1 MKRIFETSRL
11 ALRQFEIEDAAFILE
26 LVNTP
31 DWLTYIG
38 DKNVRSIKDAKAYL
52 LNGPLKSY
60 QENGW
65 GLWMIELTRSQTC
78 IGMCGL
84 LKRDTLE
91 NIDIGFAILPQ
102 YYRKGYGFEIAS
114 ATLSYATQKLNIE
127 RIVAIVSPG
136 NVPSTKLLNK
146 IGMHYE
152 KTLNLPG
159 DNQVLLFS

>member
-1 MKRIFETSRL
+1 MNSILETKRLT
-11 ALRQFEIEDAAFILE
+11 LRQFELEDAAFIFE

-38 DKNVRSIKDAKAYL
+38 DKHIRSVDDAKTYL

-65 GLWMIELTRSQTC
+65 GLWMIELKESQTG

-84 LKRDTLE
+84 LKRNTLDD
-91 NIDIGFAILPQ
+91 IDIGFAILPE
-102 YYRKGYGFEIAS
+102 YFRMGYGFEIAS
-114 ATLSYATQKLNIE
+114 ATLNYAIQKLKIE

-146 IGMHYE
+146 IGLQYE

>member
-1 MKRIFETSRL
+1 MNRILETKRLT
-11 ALRQFEIEDAAFILE
+11 LRQFEVEDAAFIFE

-38 DKNVRSIKDAKAYL
+38 DKHIRSVDDAKTYL

-65 GLWMIELTRSQTC
+65 GLWMIELKESQAC

-84 LKRDTLE
+84 LKRNTLDD
-91 NIDIGFAILPQ
+91 IDIGFAILPA
-102 YYRKGYGFEIAS
+102 YFRMGYGFEMAS
-114 ATLSYATQKLNIE
+114 ATLNYATQKLKIE
-127 RIVAIVSPG
+127 RIVAIVSTS

-146 IGMHYE
+146 IGLQYE

>member
-1 MKRIFETSRL
+1 MSSILETKRLT
-11 ALRQFEIEDAAFILE
+11 LRQFEVEDAAFIFE

-38 DKNVRSIKDAKAYL
+38 DKHIRSVDDAKTYL

-65 GLWMIELTRSQTC
+65 GLWMIELKESQTS

-84 LKRDTLE
+84 LKRNTLDD
-91 NIDIGFAILPQ
+91 IDIGFAILPK
-102 YYRKGYGFEIAS
+102 YFRMGYGFEIAS
-114 ATLSYATQKLNIE
+114 ATLNYATQKLKIQ

-146 IGMHYE
+146 LGLQHE